1 MTGERQ
7 ALRDAV
13 RGLLSGYSTRAAIDA
28 PDGFDPALW
37 TRLCSEIGVAGLAV
51 PEPYGG
57 SGATLR
63 ETCVVLEELGRT
75 LTPGPMLGCAVLAT
89 HALLRSGDSEACA
102 RLLPDLCTGARTAT
116 LAFAGDPAE
125 VPCTASA
132 GGRLSG
138 EVPHV
143 LDLACADTLLVPAR
157 TGDTTILYEVA
168 AEAPGV
174 ARHETSP
181 LDPTRRLG
189 VLRLTDAPA
198 RRIGGDT
205 DLGGLRDLA
214 CVALSADQIGAAAY
228 ALAAT
233 IRYVRIRVQFGR
245 PIGSFQAL
253 QHRLAGAHVRMEAA
267 RSASYAAADALMAG
281 APEAPALAAVAKVYC
296 SEALQAIAAEMVQ
309 MHGGIA
315 ITWEHDAHLYLR
327 RAYASAQLFGSP
339 AHHLERLARS
349 LCSDPVGVAGP
360 GQQGVD
366 HLG

>member
-13 RGLLSGYSTRAAIDA
+13 RGLLSGYSTRDA
-28 PDGFDPALW
+28 TDTPAGFDPALW
-37 TRLCSEIGVAGLAV
+37 TRLCREIGVAGLAV
-51 PEPYGG
+51 PPEYGG

-63 ETCVVLEELGRT
+63 ESCVVLEELGRT

-89 HALLRSGDSEACA
+89 QTLLRSGDSDACA
-102 RLLPDLCTGARTAT
+102 RLLPDLCGGARIAT
-116 LAFAGDPAE
+116 LAWAGDPDD

-132 GGRLSG
+132 AGRLTG
-138 EVPHV
+138 EVSHI
-143 LDLACADTLLVPAR
+143 LDLASADILLVPAR

-168 AEAPGV
+168 GDAPGV
-174 ARHETSP
+174 ARHEASL

-198 RRIGGDT
+198 RRIGGSA
-205 DLGGLRDLA
+205 DLAGMRDLA
-214 CVALSADQIGAAAY
+214 CVALSADQIGAASH

-233 IRYVRIRVQFGR
+233 IRYVQIRVQFGR

-267 RSASYAAADALMAG
+267 RSASYAAADALVAG
-281 APEAPALAAVAKVYC
+281 APDAPALAAVAKIYC
-296 SEALQAIAAEMVQ
+296 SEALQAIAGEMVQ

-349 LCSDPVGVAGP
+349 LYAVTGELP
-360 GQQGVD
+360 
-366 HLG
+366 